1 MGNPSGQQN
10 CGICSA
16 PENVRVAIN
25 AALMEQPRTKSLR
38 ELENET
44 AFSRATLSRHF
55 RRCLP
60 KAVMLE
66 HRAKTKINVSN
77 RGGARTIVQWPDAP
91 LCEGRRLTIMGEFND
106 NGAPV
111 ELPAEEYKAGQDIL
125 LKVEFVNSKILNP
138 KN

>member
-1 MGNPSGQQN
+1 MANPSGAQN

-25 AALMEQPRTKSLR
+25 AALMEQPRQKSLR
-38 ELENET
+38 QLENET

-60 KAVMLE
+60 KAVLLE
-66 HRAKTKINVSN
+66 HRSKTKISAAGS
-77 RGGARTIVQWPDAP
+77 RRRTIVALPDAP
-91 LCEGRRLTIMGEFND
+91 LFEGRRLTIMGEYND
-106 NGAPV
+106 NGEPV
-111 ELPAEEYKAGQDIL
+111 EVPAAEYKAGQDIL